1 MADDMKNRIAAEGR
15 QEAAGRVREVRT
27 DGNGGVRRVAVYG
40 TLMRGQPNERWREGV
55 PTVASGTMQGRLYDT
70 GCGFPHFV
78 PDPHGDP
85 VVCEVLET
93 DADGIA
99 RMDVL
104 EGCPRLYTRQPITVA
119 ARRNGRVETISAEV
133 YVMVEARRP
142 NAERRIRPSS
152 ETGLADWRVHRRMGG

>member
-1 MADDMKNRIAAEGR
+1 MADDMKDSIAAEGR
-15 QEAAGRVREVRT
+15 QEAAGRVREWRT
-27 DGNGGVRRVAVYG
+27 DGKRGVRRVAVYG

-93 DADGIA
+93 DAAGIA